1 MRNILSARFYNALW
15 MTSGID
21 VPAWVKHE
29 RLCMLER
36 VNEERAKNDLPPIT
50 EKDIKKGEA
59 VGDPNYGKRL
69 ADHCAG
75 LCRK

>member
-1 MRNILSARFYNALW
+1 
-15 MTSGID
+15 MTSANRDKHQYVINDDGID